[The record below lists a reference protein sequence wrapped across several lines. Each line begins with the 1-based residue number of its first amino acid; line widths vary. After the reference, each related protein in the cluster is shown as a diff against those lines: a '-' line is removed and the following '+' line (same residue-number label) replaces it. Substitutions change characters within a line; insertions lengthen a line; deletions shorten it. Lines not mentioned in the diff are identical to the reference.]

1 MSLEDRNYY
10 NDPRVRAASH
20 SSGLVFDEN
29 AMTLTWTRTQVVE
42 EDGQEIEKDIDVV
55 FHAEFGVC
63 DTCGGKGKHVNPS
76 IDSGGICQ
84 DDEFWEDDC
93 DEDTGESRYFRG
105 DYDVPCYECDG
116 RRVSPFVIVETPE
129 TADALAEYQDYL
141 REEAAYERERAAERD
156 MGA

>member
-10 NDPRVRAASH
+10 NDPRVRAANRNNH
-20 SSGLVFDEN
+20 LVFDEN
-29 AMTLTWTRTQVVE
+29 AMTLTWTRNEAIYDNE
-42 EDGQEIEKDIDVV
+42 EGFEKDIVVV
-55 FHAEFGVC
+55 FHAAFGVC

-105 DYDVPCYECDG
+105 DYDVTCYECDG
-116 RRVSPFVIVETPE
+116 RRVSPFIVETPE
-129 TADALAEYQDYL
+129 TADALAEYQEYL
-141 REEAAYERERAAERD
+141 REEAAYERERAAERA